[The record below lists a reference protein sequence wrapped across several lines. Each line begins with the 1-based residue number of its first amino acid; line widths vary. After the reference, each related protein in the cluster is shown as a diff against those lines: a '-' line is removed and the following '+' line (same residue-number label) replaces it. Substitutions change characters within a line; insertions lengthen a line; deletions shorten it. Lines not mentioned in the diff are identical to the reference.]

1 MQESAYIAS
10 QGMYMYTHTW
20 LGTDMST
27 SVTVFRCDTV
37 YSI

>member
-10 QGMYMYTHTW
+10 QGMYTCAQ

-27 SVTVFRCDTV
+27 SATAVFNDD
-37 YSI
+37 I